1 MRILE
6 CQKEVIGT
14 LLNPSKRSATERKR
28 AYLFVA
34 VYIVSF
40 IAFCCHL
47 LHFISGWIA
56 LLFVQMAQM
65 IITIIYS
72 FSIYDYGDKQTS
84 AMECERTCNPL
95 LDVYLVV
102 RIFQIVQAVWLGSY
116 LSTFFFVSAF
126 IFFIWRLRKG
136 GQYVD
141 ATSLW
146 RDLKKHEVESY
157 INLAMDIAL
166 IGAVLI
172 TMIFSIISKYD

>member
-6 CQKEVIGT
+6 CQRGVIGT

-28 AYLFVA
+28 SYLFLA
-34 VYIVSF
+34 VYILSI
-40 IAFCCHL
+40 IAFCCHFI
-47 LHFISGWIA
+47 HFISGWIA
-56 LLFVQMAQM
+56 LLFVQLAQM
-65 IITIIYS
+65 IITIIYA

-95 LDVYLVV
+95 LDVYLVIRV
-102 RIFQIVQAVWLGSY
+102 IQIVQSIWLRSY
-116 LSTFFFVSAF
+116 IAILMFASSL
-126 IFFIWRLRKG
+126 IFFIWRLKKG
-136 GQYVD
+136 CQYVD

-146 RDLKKHEVESY
+146 RDLKKHELESY
-157 INLAMDIAL
+157 ISLATDVTL